1 MMKVVAA
8 WKGLETYTRRT
19 RRCSFADRDREM
31 ERLRAARL
39 PEQGSWIG
47 FGCQASLRHVLD

>member
-1 MMKVVAA
+1 MTKVVTA

-19 RRCSFADRDREM
+19 RRCSLAKRDREM

-39 PEQGSWIG
+39 PARG
-47 FGCQASLRHVLD
+47 